1 MGSNLNKWDLEKMQQ
16 YCDEN
21 AKGYVVLEEKRVNK
35 GYQNQQWA
43 LLQCPNGHEP
53 NWIWW
58 NHFTHDRRC
67 KYCKGMRITKA
78 LQKNIKDVIQV
89 FADNGLTIDNV
100 DDYKGV
106 DSNLSCHDN
115 LGYGYFTN
123 VSSLKMHN
131 SSFKFNT
138 LNPHS
143 LENIKLFCKLERP
156 EYEIVS
162 DKYIGIKE
170 VYTWKYN
177 GEFPDGREYE
187 RLFECTADGFING
200 YVRHP
205 AINRSSLE
213 LSVCKILDELHID
226 YETQKTFDEC
236 VDKNKLRYDFYF
248 KIDGQEYCIETDGEQ
263 HFKPIDFWGGVKVF
277 EETKKRDEIKNKFCS
292 DNGIVLIRIPFNKID
307 NAKNIILDYLKSI
320 ASSEDDA
327 FLIEE
332 N

>member
-21 AKGYVVLEEKRVNK
+21 AKGYVVLEEKRVDK

-123 VSSLKMHN
+123 VTSLKMHK
-131 SSFKFNT
+131 STAKFSIF
-138 LNPHS
+138 NPYS
-143 LENIKLFCKLERP
+143 LDNIKLFCKLERP
-156 EYEIVS
+156 DYEIISTEYV
-162 DKYIGIKE
+162 GIKE

-177 GEFPDGREYE
+177 GFFQNNKEYD
-187 RLFECTADGFING
+187 RLFRCTADGFING
-200 YVRHP
+200 KVKHP
-205 AINRSSLE
+205 AISKSSLE
-213 LSVCKILDELHID
+213 LKMCEILDSLHIN
-226 YETQKTFDEC
+226 YETQKTFEDC
-236 VDKNKLRYDFYF
+236 KDKIKLRFDFYF
-248 KIDGQEYCIETDGEQ
+248 LFNNKEYCVEVDGEQ
-263 HFKPIDFWGGVKVF
+263 HFKPIEFWGGESAF
-277 EETKKRDEIKNKFCS
+277 REIRKRDRIKNNYCLL
-292 DNGIVLIRIPFNKID
+292 NGINLIRIPFNEID
-307 NAKNIILDYLKSI
+307 NAKYIIKDYLKST
-320 ASSEDDA
+320 ASQEVSA
-327 FLIEE
+327 
-332 N
+332 